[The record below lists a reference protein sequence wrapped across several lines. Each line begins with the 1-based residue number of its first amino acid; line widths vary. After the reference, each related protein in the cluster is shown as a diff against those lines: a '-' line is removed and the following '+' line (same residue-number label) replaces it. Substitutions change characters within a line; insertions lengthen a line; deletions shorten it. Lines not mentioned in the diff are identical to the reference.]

1 MASSDQTE
9 MNLQA
14 LKTRLIEAARAATP
28 SDAVPYGFESR
39 VMSRVR
45 AAAAGASSAGD
56 LLTEWTRGLW
66 RAAVSSVGVCVVA
79 FAVNVSLPAPAPSS
93 DWADSMDVLSADLD
107 STSPAGADVVPE
119 L

>member
-9 MNLQA
+9 MNLEA
-14 LKTRLIEAARAATP
+14 LKARLMEAARAATP
-28 SDAVPYGFESR
+28 SDAVPYGFETR

-45 AAAAGASSAGD
+45 AAAAGATSAGD
-56 LLTEWTRGLW
+56 LLTEWTQGFW

-79 FAVNVSLPAPAPSS
+79 FAVNVSLPAPSS

-107 STSPAGADVVPE
+107 SASPAGADVVPE